1 MAAYKDLAARAAAL
15 GAGLVYQG
23 QPAGWLVRAAR
34 AATATPIVVNV
45 KGIDADST
53 PVMVSLAELE
63 RLHRLAA
70 LVDDMAVLMP
80 DALGL
85 PAGLGQAAGE

>member
-1 MAAYKDLAARAAAL
+1 M
-15 GAGLVYQG
+15 VYQG

-34 AATATPIVVNV
+34 AAAGMPVVVNV

-53 PVMVSLAELE
+53 PVLVTLSELE

-70 LVDDMAVLMP
+70 QVDALLVLMP
-80 DALGL
+80 DKLGT
-85 PAGLGQAAGE
+85 AAENLGYLG